1 MTDEKKTDKPEAG
14 TKSAVADSTAKST
27 ARTTDASQKSAASKK
42 PGAAAD
48 DKASASKAAPKKK
61 APAKK
66 LTEADKKAADDSI
79 RSRQSIEELK
89 ARAAAAKKRA
99 QEKILEKSFVSD
111 PPVDPLERLADTFD
125 NSARRWEMVVYPS
138 LFAFVLLA
146 GYGFFLIYRLTH
158 DISTLSQSVTRMAV
172 IVSDAMPRMTKD
184 LNVMT
189 DSMDNMT
196 GNIANM
202 SGDIDGMSVEMSSM
216 STQMNTLT
224 PMSNNIQSMTHN
236 IGSMNRS
243 VYGMQRD
250 MHGMNRTVSSG
261 PFGMMN
267 DMLPFSSDSNVPPP
281 LPPSAIWPSY
291 QGVPQQANPY
301 QKPGQAYS
309 QQPGMQ
315 QWQPPLRPAGKSAS
329 GSLKRKPTSGQ
340 TNGTARSTN
349 TRSVTADDKS
359 TGKATARSADTGP
372 AVRSPAKSPA
382 KSSAESSARDKKIPL
397 KIPPEKQV
405 QPAKSTDKESGILSG
420 RHGDIAMKYQ
430 QDMTTITVD
439 TRKTSLRH

>member
-14 TKSAVADSTAKST
+14 TKSAAADSASKSA
-27 ARTTDASQKSAASKK
+27 ARTTDASQKSAAGKK
-42 PGAAAD
+42 PAAAAD
-48 DKASASKAAPKKK
+48 DKATAGKAAPKKK
-61 APAKK
+61 VPAKK
-66 LTEADKKAADDSI
+66 LSEADKKAADDSI

-99 QEKILEKSFVSD
+99 QEKILEKSYVSD

-202 SGDIDGMSVEMSSM
+202 SGDIDGMSTEMSSM

-281 LPPSAIWPSY
+281 LPPAVVWPSY

-301 QKPGQAYS
+301 PQPGQAYS

-315 QWQPPLRPAGKSAS
+315 QPGMQQWQPPARPASRTAS
-329 GSLKRKPTSGQ
+329 GNLKQKPTGRQ
-340 TNGTARSTN
+340 MNDATRSTN
-349 TRSVTADDKS
+349 
-359 TGKATARSADTGP
+359 
-372 AVRSPAKSPA
+372 AKSVPA
-382 KSSAESSARDKKIPL
+382 DAKLTSKAPARAVATKPADKSSAESPAREKTIPL

-405 QPAKSTDKESGILSG
+405 QPAKSSDTESGIMSDK
-420 RHGDIAMKYQ
+420 HGDIAMKYQ
-430 QDMTTITVD
+430 QDTTTIMVD
-439 TRKTSLRH
+439 ARKASLRH